1 MYFTF
6 TFLFIFFALSG
17 SSYYF
22 IFYFVGFWYF
32 KTLIYEAL
40 VSSFVFSFVT
50 LLLKSPLSKFSSSWI
65 LWVFWTDFCAVTYAG
80 LLLCQIQML
89 QWCDWVNC
97 VMGSSPVQCS
107 CQCACKGRDEAHDRA
122 RDAGIQY
129 QAHGEMRKREMEDK
143 KSERG
148 RGDRMRKLT
157 EGDGGSWVKLSS
169 KSSQSRLI
177 PISSS
182 SRQESFFAWPC
193 LRCVCVKKRWGQI
206 IYDWRWPLSKHNLR
220 ARSHSCSH
228 CCEIGGHTDEKR
240 DGGSAS
246 NTLFFY

>member
-1 MYFTF
+1 
-6 TFLFIFFALSG
+6 
-17 SSYYF
+17 
-22 IFYFVGFWYF
+22 
-32 KTLIYEAL
+32 
-40 VSSFVFSFVT
+40 
-50 LLLKSPLSKFSSSWI
+50 
-65 LWVFWTDFCAVTYAG
+65 
-80 LLLCQIQML
+80 
-89 QWCDWVNC
+89 
-97 VMGSSPVQCS
+97 MGSSPVQCS

-129 QAHGEMRKREMEDK
+129 RAHGEMRKREMEDK

-228 CCEIGGHTDEKR
+228 CCEIGGHTDEKG

>member
-1 MYFTF
+1 MVW
-6 TFLFIFFALSG
+6 LSCLHHG
-17 SSYYF
+17 PKPCPMFMS
-22 IFYFVGFWYF
+22 V
-32 KTLIYEAL
+32 
-40 VSSFVFSFVT
+40 
-50 LLLKSPLSKFSSSWI
+50 
-65 LWVFWTDFCAVTYAG
+65 C
-80 LLLCQIQML
+80 
-89 QWCDWVNC
+89 
-97 VMGSSPVQCS
+97 
-107 CQCACKGRDEAHDRA
+107 CKGRDEAHDRA
-122 RDAGIQY
+122 RDARIQY
-129 QAHGEMRKREMEDK
+129 RARGEMWKRGMEDK

-182 SRQESFFAWPC
+182 SHQESFFAWPC
-193 LRCVCVKKRWGQI
+193 LRCVSVKKRWGQI

-228 CCEIGGHTDEKR
+228 CCEIGAHADEKG

-246 NTLFFY
+246 STLFFY